1 MVDPAPLAMGALQ
14 ERLGHRFARPELLEL
29 ALTHRSWC
37 AEHQG
42 FQSNERLEFLGDS
55 VLGMAVTGHIYASQP
70 PLPEGAMAKA
80 RAAVVSAAALAEVAR
95 KLDLGAGL
103 RLGKG
108 EEATGGRDKTSIL
121 ADAMEAVLGAI
132 YIDSSPAIAYAVVLD
147 LFGERAA
154 AAVED
159 PGLFDFKT
167 RLQELA
173 ASRFDGLPDYR
184 VSEEGPDHEKCFTA
198 TVTLGGVRLGEGI
211 GRSKKEAQQAAAR
224 QAWVTLDAQV
234 HTAAEAQS
242 ASDVPAER
250 LLGYE

>member
-14 ERLGHRFARPELLEL
+14 ERLGYSFVRSELLEL

-37 AEHQG
+37 AEHAG
-42 FQSNERLEFLGDS
+42 FESNERLEFLGDS
-55 VLGMAVTGHIYASQP
+55 VLGMAVTGHIFASQP

-80 RAAVVSAAALAEVAR
+80 RAAVVSATALAEIAR
-95 KLDLGAGL
+95 KLDLGEGL

-108 EEATGGRDKTSIL
+108 EEATGGRQKQSIL

-132 YIDSSPAIAYAVVLD
+132 YLDSGPALAYAVVLD

-173 ASRFDGLPDYR
+173 ASRFEGLPEYR
-184 VSEEGPDHEKCFTA
+184 VSEEGPDHEKSFTA
-198 TVTLGGVRLGEGI
+198 RVTLGGVVLGEGV

-224 QAWVTLDAQV
+224 QAWATLDAQKYAA
-234 HTAAEAQS
+234 TAEA
-242 ASDVPAER
+242 ASDAFHEPAS
-250 LLGYE
+250 